1 MQKKQTKKTGPRIG
15 EGKRIVSIYADQAEV
30 ETFKKRAA
38 ELGLSLSQ
46 YFSAIALNE
55 IEGGKDFRLPKR
67 KGSGR
72 K

>member
-30 ETFKKRAA
+30 KTFKKRAA

-67 KGSGR
+67 KG
-72 K
+72 